1 MINPDIR
8 DQAYQFF
15 IEEAPELLQAIEAGL
30 LTLKQE
36 RTTAKVH
43 ELMRAAHSIKG
54 GAASVELGAI
64 KTLAHRLEDIFK
76 ALYGEE
82 VEIDTDL
89 ENLLLQAY
97 DCLKEP
103 LMEQISTGE
112 FDSEAALA
120 TANPVFA
127 QIEAQLGDALNQ
139 ADDYIPSSADLGI
152 DIVSSIFDV
161 DVAQGLERLSA
172 VVANPQEY
180 EIAGELRA
188 QAEVFSGF
196 AELLNLPGFGAI
208 AQTALAAL
216 ELHPE
221 QVLSITQLALAD
233 FQSARQAVLEG
244 DRAQG
249 GSPSEALV
257 ALTEATSAANEPDLS
272 VLDDNHGF
280 DSSSLESPWDVETAT
295 QAQESEFISE
305 IEESEIETLPLDDVF
320 GSTGDN
326 PEMDVLESVA
336 LDGTE
341 VETPSL
347 DDVFSSAGDNP
358 EMEVLESVALENT
371 ETETPSLDDVF
382 GSAGDNP
389 EMDVLESVAPEGTE
403 VEIPSLDNVFGSAG
417 DSPEM
422 DVLESVALEDTETET
437 PPLEDVFS
445 SAGDS
450 PEMDVLES
458 VALEDTETET
468 PPLEDVFS
476 SAEDSPETEA
486 LLEIEAQETPENLEA
501 AVQSVEQIFEQLPSV
516 QNIPVPH
523 FPSKSQVES
532 KVQAKD
538 RLNQKSDRQR
548 GATPTANLSVRV
560 DFNRLERMNNLV
572 GELAINRNSLSLQN
586 DQLQGT
592 VRELLNRFVR
602 FQEMT
607 GNLRELSDQMLI
619 APMNSQVSDLP
630 RAPRLEASEDGKI
643 QNLADFDSLEMDSYG
658 TLHSL
663 LQELLEEMMQLSEA
677 VDDVVL
683 FARQSDQSLEQ
694 QRQMLTNLR
703 SELMWARMLPL
714 GEVLNRFPRILRDL
728 CVTYHKSVRLKLTGT
743 GVLVD
748 KAILEKLYDPLLHL
762 LRNAFDH
769 GIESPELRRQQGKPE
784 EGKIEIRAYYQGNQT
799 IIEMKDDGAGLN
811 LEKIGRRAIKLGL
824 LSSEQLAVTPKERLL
839 DAIFE
844 PGFSTA
850 SQVSELS
857 GRGIGLDVVRSQLRS
872 LKGTVAVTSSPGQG
886 TTFTLRLPL
895 TLTISKLL
903 VCLMG
908 SAAFALP
915 SDSIEEI
922 IIPQAD
928 QIKQSG
934 KQRFLH
940 WHQQIIPVYPL
951 LDLLDYRCPLSETL
965 PSKALVAVPSP
976 EDWALPLLLLRR
988 GQQVFALEV
997 ERLVTEQELVIK
1009 PFGAAISPPNYTY
1022 GCTILG
1028 DGSLIPVINGA
1039 ILVEQFLEPSAAAT
1053 RTMTGSRAAGQSD
1066 SQTAPITAGVPTV
1079 LVVDDSAALRRT
1091 LALTLQKAGYRVLQ
1105 ASDGKQALEQLQQ
1118 SSRVQLV
1125 ICDVEMP
1132 NMNGFEFL
1140 SQRRQNPQLA
1150 QIPVAMLTSRS
1161 SNKHRQLAMHLG
1173 ANAYFTKPYIEQEF
1187 LGALKKILAQSSPEN
1202 LVHNS

>member
-54 GAASVELGAI
+54 GAASVELGTI

-280 DSSSLESPWDVETAT
+280 DSSSLESPWDVETAP

-320 GSTGDN
+320 G
-326 PEMDVLESVA
+326 
-336 LDGTE
+336 
-341 VETPSL
+341 
-347 DDVFSSAGDNP
+347 SAGDNP

-389 EMDVLESVAPEGTE
+389 EMEVLESVALEGTE
-403 VEIPSLDNVFGSAG
+403 TETPPLEDVFGSAG

-422 DVLESVALEDTETET
+422 EVLESVALEDTETET
-437 PPLEDVFS
+437 PSLEDVFS

-450 PEMDVLES
+450 PK
-458 VALEDTETET
+458 
-468 PPLEDVFS
+468 
-476 SAEDSPETEA
+476 TEA

-619 APMNSQVSDLP
+619 APMNSEVSDLSRTP
-630 RAPRLEASEDGKI
+630 RVEASEDSKI

-683 FARQSDQSLEQ
+683 FARQSDQTLEQ

-728 CVTYHKSVRLKLTGT
+728 CATYHKSVSLKLTGK

-748 KAILEKLYDPLLHL
+748 KAILEKLYDPLVHL

-824 LSSEQLAVTPKERLL
+824 LSSEQLAVTPKEHLL

-940 WHQQIIPVYPL
+940 WRQQIIPVYPL

-1009 PFGAAISPPNYTY
+1009 PFGAAIAPPNYTY

-1066 SQTAPITAGVPTV
+1066 SQTTPITAGVPTV

-1105 ASDGKQALEQLQQ
+1105 APDGKQALEQLQQ
-1118 SSRVQLV
+1118 SSKVQLV

-1140 SQRRQNPQLA
+1140 SQRRQYPQIA

-1187 LGALKKILAQSSPEN
+1187 LGALKNILAQSSPEN

>member
-89 ENLLLQAY
+89 EDLLLQAY

-127 QIEAQLGDALNQ
+127 QIEEQLGDALNQ

-172 VVANPQEY
+172 VVANPQDY

-305 IEESEIETLPLDDVF
+305 IIETFPLDDVF

-336 LDGTE
+336 LEGTE

-358 EMEVLESVALENT
+358 EMEVLESVALEGT
-371 ETETPSLDDVF
+371 EVETPSLDDVF
-382 GSAGDNP
+382 S
-389 EMDVLESVAPEGTE
+389 
-403 VEIPSLDNVFGSAG
+403 SAG

-422 DVLESVALEDTETET
+422 EVLESVALEDTETET

-445 SAGDS
+445 SAG
-450 PEMDVLES
+450 
-458 VALEDTETET
+458 
-468 PPLEDVFS
+468 
-476 SAEDSPETEA
+476 DSPETEA

-619 APMNSQVSDLP
+619 APMNSQVGDLP
-630 RAPRLEASEDGKI
+630 RTPRVEASEDSKI

-683 FARQSDQSLEQ
+683 FARQSDQTLEQ

-728 CVTYHKSVRLKLTGT
+728 CATYHKSVRLKLTGT

-908 SAAFALP
+908 AAAFALP

-940 WHQQIIPVYPL
+940 WRQQIIPVYPL
-951 LDLLDYRCPLSETL
+951 LDLLDYRCPLPETL

-1009 PFGAAISPPNYTY
+1009 PFGAAIAPPNYTY

-1066 SQTAPITAGVPTV
+1066 SQTTPITAGVPTV

-1105 ASDGKQALEQLQQ
+1105 APDGKQALEQLQQ
-1118 SSRVQLV
+1118 SSKVQLV

-1140 SQRRQNPQLA
+1140 SQRRQNPQLT

-1187 LGALKKILAQSSPEN
+1187 LVALKNILAQSSPEN
-1202 LVHNS
+1202 LVHHS

>member
-280 DSSSLESPWDVETAT
+280 DSSSLESPWDVETAP

-320 GSTGDN
+320 G
-326 PEMDVLESVA
+326 
-336 LDGTE
+336 
-341 VETPSL
+341 
-347 DDVFSSAGDNP
+347 SAGDNP

-389 EMDVLESVAPEGTE
+389 EME
-403 VEIPSLDNVFGSAG
+403 
-417 DSPEM
+417 
-422 DVLESVALEDTETET
+422 VLESVALEGTETET

-468 PPLEDVFS
+468 PSLEDVFS
-476 SAEDSPETEA
+476 SAGDSPKTEA
-486 LLEIEAQETPENLEA
+486 LLEIEAQETPENLKA

-548 GATPTANLSVRV
+548 GATSTANLSVRV

-630 RAPRLEASEDGKI
+630 RAHRVEASEDSKI

-683 FARQSDQSLEQ
+683 FARQSDQTLEQ

-728 CVTYHKSVRLKLTGT
+728 CATYHKSVRLKLTGT
-743 GVLVD
+743 GVLID

-824 LSSEQLAVTPKERLL
+824 VSSEQLAVTPKERLL

-951 LDLLDYRCPLSETL
+951 LDLLDYRCLLSETL

-1009 PFGAAISPPNYTY
+1009 PFGVAIAPPNYTY

-1118 SSRVQLV
+1118 SSRVKLV

-1187 LGALKKILAQSSPEN
+1187 LVALKNILAQSSPEN
-1202 LVHNS
+1202 LVHHS